1 MLLLLLCS
9 RCYTFPHCDN
19 LFYLP
24 FIFPPP
30 LLVGSIAGPYSG
42 NSSLFGQRTLT
53 YNSSI
58 SLHWQSTTTALT
70 RVAGCPF
77 SFPTYRSSLFIWEKH
92 CRPSLLLL
100 FQSTEPL
107 TSYFLLPGGPSRC
120 GQEKPVTC
128 VYLRLDRPPFNTRQ
142 HPVIHRSIN
151 WGRTGLED
159 VYIYT
164 GCCPMQP
171 LLLSLAPIQTR
182 RSSGNWRMESTPS
195 RSAGWWSRSIL
206 VSCPC
211 FFATD
216 GYERERDIRG
226 TSSGMF
232 VWCYYAAS
240 ARRVDTSGVV
250 YARRDTRYLRQSLS
264 RTQPRYID
272 ALKKKKKKE
281 EEEKRD

>member
-1 MLLLLLCS
+1 M
-9 RCYTFPHCDN
+9 FPHCDN

-159 VYIYT
+159 VYIYIRVVVQCNR
-164 GCCPMQP
+164 CCCCWLRFKPAEAAATEEWN
-171 LLLSLAPIQTR
+171 LLRHGLPDDGADRYLFLV
-182 RSSGNWRMESTPS
+182 
-195 RSAGWWSRSIL
+195 L
-206 VSCPC
+206 VSLRPMD
-211 FFATD
+211 TR
-216 GYERERDIRG
+216 EREI
-226 TSSGMF
+226 
-232 VWCYYAAS
+232 
-240 ARRVDTSGVV
+240 
-250 YARRDTRYLRQSLS
+250 
-264 RTQPRYID
+264 
-272 ALKKKKKKE
+272 
-281 EEEKRD
+281 